1 MKEFI
6 YNTEMFLEQ
15 SIPGFH
21 QYNFT
26 DTAYIG
32 FASRSLCDMTG
43 YTKEELENKN
53 EDTYMSLIHESDK
66 LLYADFL
73 TQAKKSEQ
81 PITAEYR
88 LLRKDGTMLYMR
100 DTFTTQKTE
109 NGDMIGYSV
118 LTDITSIKKVN
129 ENLEFLNNTIPCGFL
144 RYTCDK
150 QPKITYIN
158 EQMKDFLRFP
168 KQQDGELD
176 YLELYKENIFLM
188 IPMEE
193 RRKFTLFLNQVYSS
207 KIPVAG
213 ELTLLRCDGTRLH
226 IFGWVT
232 KVINPDG
239 TEEFQSV
246 CMDITERHQSKK
258 AGAVKQYIKALS
270 EVYNI
275 IFEYN
280 IEANTVKCLYSGNS
294 PLFQKL
300 ENIPM
305 QMEDATNKWIDE
317 TVAVEDKSKVKEF
330 FRGFAAK
337 ELCSE
342 GNKPPQISYK
352 AKTFNGDVLNYNG
365 IFIEMS
371 SSVSLFCCRASVTDD
386 ENQSLKAENETL
398 KETMQE
404 FVMQF
409 SDGNAAFEV
418 KGDVV
423 KPLYASDNV
432 IEFFGVTQEKW
443 LDYVRNGV
451 SIREFVS
458 SSDTTFEEIETLL
471 KNGEAEFTYFDVN
484 TETDKTIKAV
494 CSSRTGESASSRFI
508 MLYTVNEQE
517 KAKDKPSG
525 IVSVRTFGYFD
536 IFVGDKPIAF
546 KNKKSK
552 ELLALLI
559 DRKGGYVTSEEA
571 ISFLWEDEPVNPVT
585 LSRYRKV
592 ALRLKNALEEYG
604 IADIVETVDGK
615 RRIVMEKVDCDLYNY
630 LSGKEEYSNLFK
642 GSYLSNYSWAE
653 TTLGELT
660 GNIFK

>member
-21 QYNFT
+21 QYNLKGT
-26 DTAYIG
+26 VHIG
-32 FASRSLCDMTG
+32 FASKSLCEMTG

-53 EDTYMSLIHESDK
+53 EDIYLSLIYESDK
-66 LLYADFL
+66 SLYADFL
-73 TQAKKSEQ
+73 TQAQSGEQ
-81 PITAEYR
+81 TITAEYR
-88 LLRKDGTMLYMR
+88 LTKKDGTLLYVR

-118 LTDITSIKKVN
+118 LADITAVKKSN
-129 ENLEFLNNTIPCGFL
+129 EELKFLNNTIPCGFL

-150 QPKITYIN
+150 QPKVTYIN
-158 EQMKDFLRFP
+158 QQMKDFLRFP
-168 KQQDGELD
+168 KQQEGEVD

-232 KVINPDG
+232 KVVNPDG

-246 CMDITERHQSKK
+246 CMDITERHQSKR

-317 TVAVEDKSKVKEF
+317 TVANEDKYKVKEF
-330 FRGFAAK
+330 FKCFAAK

-342 GNKPPQISYK
+342 DNKPPQISYK
-352 AKTFNGDVLNYNG
+352 AKTSSGDILSYNG
-365 IFIEMS
+365 VFIQMNS
-371 SSVSLFCCRASVTDD
+371 TVSFFCCRASVTDD
-386 ENQSLKAENETL
+386 ENLTLKAENETL
-398 KETMQE
+398 KEL
-404 FVMQF
+404 VMQF
-409 SDGNAAFEV
+409 SDGNAAFEL
-418 KGDVV
+418 KGNIV
-423 KPLYASDNV
+423 KPLYASENV

-451 SIREFVS
+451 SIREFVA
-458 SSDTTFEEIETLL
+458 SSDTTLEEIEALL

-494 CSSRTGESASSRFI
+494 CSSRTGDANQSRFI
-508 MLYTVNEQE
+508 MLYTADEQKKTE
-517 KAKDKPSG
+517 DKPTG

-552 ELLALLI
+552 ELLALLV
-559 DRKGGYVTSEEA
+559 DRKGGYVTSDEA

-604 IADIVETVDGK
+604 IADIIETVDGK
-615 RRIVMEKVDCDLYNY
+615 RRIVMEKVNCDLYNY
-630 LSGKEEYSNLFK
+630 LSGKAEFSNLFK
-642 GSYLSNYSWAE
+642 GSYLTNYSWAE
-653 TTLGELT
+653 ITLGELT
-660 GNIFK
+660 GNILY